1 MLSPIRV
8 LVVDDS
14 AFMRKVLGNMLG
26 SDPRIQVVGLAR
38 NGDEAL
44 VRVKDLKPDVMT
56 LDIEMPGINGLEV
69 LRQVMEENPLPVIMV
84 SSLTEEGA
92 QATMLALDL
101 GAVDFIP
108 KQLNGSSVNIVG
120 IQQELVDKVIAA
132 HKAKGMLLRLSRK
145 MNGAGKGDSPLLQ
158 EPQRGQSP
166 AAAAGPVARPTTSAL
181 SARGT
186 KIVAIGC
193 STGGPKALQEIFP
206 LFPKDFPAPILV
218 VQHMPKFFTGP
229 FAKRLNEL
237 SQIEVREAVEG
248 DVPQPGLAL
257 IAPGGLHMRAV
268 KKSFLEIGVA
278 LSAEPPMLHTPSV
291 DVMLESVAQAFSG
304 RAVGVILTGMGHD
317 GQQGMKAIKAAN
329 GRTIAQDEATCVV
342 YGMPKAVVD
351 NGLADKIVPLEN
363 IAGEIANMV

>member
-1 MLSPIRV
+1 MTSPIRV

-14 AFMRKVLGNMLG
+14 AFMRKLLGNMLA

-69 LRQVMEENPLPVIMV
+69 LRHVMEDNPLPVIMV

-120 IQQELVDKVIAA
+120 IQQELVDKVISA
-132 HKAKGMLLRLSRK
+132 HKAKGMLLRLSGK
-145 MNGAGKGDSPLLQ
+145 KNGAGKGDSPLLQ
-158 EPQRGQSP
+158 EPKRGQSP
-166 AAAAGPVARPTTSAL
+166 ATAGAIARPTTSAL

-193 STGGPKALQEIFP
+193 STGGPKALQEVFP

-257 IAPGGLHMRAV
+257 IAPGGFHMRAV
-268 KKSFLEIGVA
+268 KKSFLEIVVS
-278 LSAEPPMLHTPSV
+278 LSAEPPMLHVPSV
-291 DVMLESVAQAFSG
+291 DVMLESVAQTFSG

-351 NGLADKIVPLEN
+351 NGLADKIVPLEG

>member
-1 MLSPIRV
+1 MSSPIRV

-14 AFMRKVLGNMLG
+14 AFMRKVLANMLG
-26 SDPRIQVVGLAR
+26 SDPRIQVIGLAR

-44 VRVKDLKPDVMT
+44 VRVKDLNPDVMT
-56 LDIEMPGINGLEV
+56 LDIEMPGMNGLEV
-69 LRQVMEENPLPVIMV
+69 LRHVMGERPLPVIMV

-92 QATMLALDL
+92 RETMLALDL

-132 HKAKGMLLRLSRK
+132 YKAKEKLLRLSR
-145 MNGAGKGDSPLLQ
+145 GKGDSPLLQ
-158 EPQRGQSP
+158 ESQRGQSSS
-166 AAAAGPVARPTTSAL
+166 AVGGPVARPTISAL

-186 KIVAIGC
+186 KVVAIGC

-237 SQIEVREAVEG
+237 SQIEVREAVDG
-248 DVPQPGLAL
+248 DVPEPGLAL
-257 IAPGGLHMRAV
+257 IAPGGLHMRAM
-268 KKSFLEIGVA
+268 KKSFLEIGIA
-278 LSAEPPMLHTPSV
+278 LSSEPPMLHVPSV
-291 DVMLESVAQAFSG
+291 DVMLESVAQTFSG

-317 GQQGMKAIKAAN
+317 GQHGMKAIKAAN
-329 GRTIAQDEATCVV
+329 GRTIAQDEATSVV

>member
-1 MLSPIRV
+1 VTSAIRV

-14 AFMRKVLGNMLG
+14 AFMRKVLANMLG
-26 SDPRIQVVGLAR
+26 SDPRIHVVGLAR

-44 VRVKDLKPDVMT
+44 VRVKDLQPDVMT
-56 LDIEMPGINGLEV
+56 LDIEMPGMNGLEV
-69 LRQVMEENPLPVIMV
+69 LRQVMDERPLPVIMV

-120 IQQELVDKVIAA
+120 IQQELVDKVISA
-132 HKAKGMLLRLSRK
+132 HKAKEKLRRLF
-145 MNGAGKGDSPLLQ
+145 GKV
-158 EPQRGQSP
+158 RGSARP
-166 AAAAGPVARPTTSAL
+166 ADEGVRICAASAAEGPIARPTTSAL

-186 KIVAIGC
+186 KVVAIGC

-237 SQIEVREAVEG
+237 SQIEVREARDG
-248 DVPQPGLAL
+248 DVPEPGLAL
-257 IAPGGLHMRAV
+257 VAPGGLHMRAT
-268 KKSFLEIGVA
+268 KRSFLEVGIS
-278 LSAEPPMLHTPSV
+278 LSAEPPMLHVPSV
-291 DVMLESVAQAFSG
+291 DVMLESVAQTFSG

-317 GQQGMKAIKAAN
+317 GQQGMKAIKAVN